1 MGLTKFSFTPS
12 EFILLNG
19 DRFSP
24 EVDNGGHQLLCSDG
38 MVNGN
43 HLAVMMT
50 AAAILA
56 NVEENA
62 LEIEVRKKKAGL
74 FSTAKEALFIHP
86 VGQGPSWNGY
96 TLESAIL
103 FSSGQFNAM
112 QGDYTVRNVVYT
124 ILQEDRKDPWQ
135 KIIEFVEW
143 GLATSNWLI
152 PVEGD
157 AATAFQT
164 PFICP
169 EKVQDLA
176 FSQPEEPIKRLFSDC
191 KRNTP
196 ELWKLLLA
204 EINQALTDRRL

>member
-1 MGLTKFSFTPS
+1 MGLNENSFTPS
-12 EFILLNG
+12 EYILLNG
-19 DRFSP
+19 DRFAP
-24 EVDNGGHQLLCSDG
+24 MVDDGGHQLLCSDG

-43 HLAVMMT
+43 HLAVMIT

-62 LEIEVRKKKAGL
+62 LEIEVRIKKGGL
-74 FSTAKEALFIHP
+74 FTTPKEALYIHP
-86 VGQGPSWNGY
+86 VGQTPSWNGY

-103 FSSGQFNAM
+103 FTSGQFYAVK
-112 QGDYTVRNVVYT
+112 GEYTVRNVVHT
-124 ILQEDRKDPWQ
+124 ILQEDRKEPWQ

-169 EKVQDLA
+169 EKVQELA
-176 FSQPEEPIKRLFSDC
+176 FSQPEAPIKQLFSDY

-196 ELWKLLLA
+196 ETWKMLLA
-204 EINQALTDRRL
+204 EINQALIDRRV